1 MINRFHPRSTAAS
14 LHDQQI
20 SSMIN
25 SLSLDDQHI
34 SYMIN
39 SLSLDDQHISYM
51 IGVLIMH
58 DVLQNYVTMKVI
70 VITKTDT
77 TLLDIVQGMTDTKL
91 LAKSRILW
99 AA

>member
-1 MINRFHPRSTAAS
+1 
-14 LHDQQI
+14 
-20 SSMIN
+20 
-25 SLSLDDQHI
+25 
-34 SYMIN
+34 
-39 SLSLDDQHISYM
+39 
-51 IGVLIMH
+51 MH